1 MVLIPA
7 SSRSR
12 GRKGESVFE
21 GWLRRSRL
29 GYMIVDQT
37 PLSVPRAPKYIKRPD
52 FLVGIV
58 NTIVAIDV
66 KARDFVDDCGIIE
79 LNEHE
84 GFSCFQ
90 RCFGMPVWYA
100 WYPDKGHERCLL
112 FRNAD
117 IHDGHYRFLK
127 NRQVLAI
134 PADTMAEFDTM
145 AVSFDMALFFA
156 SRDQ

>member
-7 SSRSR
+7 ANRSR
-12 GRKGESVFE
+12 GRKGETVFE

-37 PLSVPRAPKYIKRPD
+37 PLSVPSAPKYIKRPD
-52 FLVGIV
+52 FLVGMV
-58 NTIVAIDV
+58 STMVAVDV
-66 KARDFVDDCGIIE
+66 KARTLVDGCGIIE
-79 LNEHE
+79 VAEHD
-84 GFSCFQ
+84 GFDRFQ
-90 RCFGMPVWYA
+90 RCFGTQVWYA
-100 WYPDKGHERCLL
+100 WFPEKDHERCLL
-112 FRNAD
+112 FRNSD
-117 IHDGHYRFLK
+117 IHDGHFRFLK